1 MVWTIG
7 SYAKEFNMNNLP
19 GNIPDCTFFFLAK
32 AHQKA
37 HSLLKQKLAP
47 YGLTNMQHLILEGI
61 WYQEGATAAEL
72 SKLLILDKATL
83 SGIIDRLDDG
93 GWIKKQPD
101 KADKRVL
108 RLYPSDKANG
118 IKEELIEVRKKGND
132 FLLAD
137 FTMEE
142 KILFKRLL
150 RSLFLTD

>member
-1 MVWTIG
+1 VD
-7 SYAKEFNMNNLP
+7 NLP

-37 HSLLKQKLAP
+37 HGLLKKRLRP
-47 YGLTNMQHLILEGI
+47 YGLTNMQHLVLEGI
-61 WYQEGATAAEL
+61 WYQEGSTAADL
-72 SKLLILDKATL
+72 GKLLILDKATL

-93 GWIKKQPD
+93 GWINKQPD
-101 KADKRVL
+101 RQDKRVF
-108 RLYPSDKANG
+108 RLYPSNKANTL
-118 IKEELIEVRKKGND
+118 KKELINVRKKGND

-142 KILFKRLL
+142 KIIFKRLL

>member
-1 MVWTIG
+1 MD
-7 SYAKEFNMNNLP
+7 NLP

-37 HSLLKQKLAP
+37 HGLLKKRLAP

-72 SKLLILDKATL
+72 GKLLILDKATL

-93 GWIKKQPD
+93 GWIEKLQD
-101 KADKRVL
+101 TTDKRVF
-108 RLYPSDKANG
+108 RLYPSDKANDL
-118 IKEELIEVRKKGND
+118 KDELIKVRKNGND
-132 FLLAD
+132 FLLAG

-142 KILFKRLL
+142 TIIFKRLL
-150 RSLFLTD
+150 RSLFLKD

>member
-1 MVWTIG
+1 MDG
-7 SYAKEFNMNNLP
+7 LP

-37 HSLLKQKLAP
+37 HGLLKMKLAP

-72 SKLLILDKATL
+72 GKLLILDKATL

-101 KADKRVL
+101 KNDRRVL
-108 RLYPSDKANG
+108 RLYPSDKANDL
-118 IKEELIEVRKKGND
+118 KEELIEVRKKGND
-132 FLLAD
+132 LLLTD

-142 KILFKRLL
+142 KIIFKRLL